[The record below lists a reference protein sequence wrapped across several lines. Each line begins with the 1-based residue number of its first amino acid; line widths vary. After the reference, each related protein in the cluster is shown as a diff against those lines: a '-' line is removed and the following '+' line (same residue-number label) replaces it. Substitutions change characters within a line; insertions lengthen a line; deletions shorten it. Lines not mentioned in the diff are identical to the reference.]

1 MYSIEI
7 KNIYIICTT
16 TQISKTLCTF
26 INNMHRVITNT
37 FFIAMYL
44 FYISLDINIMYSYM

>member
-7 KNIYIICTT
+7 KNVYIICTT
-16 TQISKTLCTF
+16 TQISKALCTF
-26 INNMHRVITNT
+26 INNMHRVTINT